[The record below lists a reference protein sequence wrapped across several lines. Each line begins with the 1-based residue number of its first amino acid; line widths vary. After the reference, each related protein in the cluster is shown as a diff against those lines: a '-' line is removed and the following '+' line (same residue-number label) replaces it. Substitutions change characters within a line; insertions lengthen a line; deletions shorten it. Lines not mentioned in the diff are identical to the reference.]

1 MRNKKYNDYI
11 PKLIICSL
19 IFFILGLICFYLGCS
34 SRLDQIDVDSDTIT
48 VWKSIF
54 CSIGS
59 VFIVSGVYNVIY
71 EYGIRNSMFNVIR
84 KELGIKDFIVS
95 AGVDS
100 IWLQLNDIPYKSLF
114 HDVKAEVDIV
124 HSYGNSWND
133 ANYDYIKDVLQQKKG
148 VIIRVILLSPKSKLI
163 NGLYELYRK
172 ETVNELLQSMK
183 KSIKYWFELSDIAK
197 DNGNTVKIYYH
208 EQNPTHSLYRF
219 DDKIV
224 NVANLI
230 TKTRTSK
237 LPTIICKKN
246 EKYTDTLF
254 SNYYSEIEEL
264 LKDYAE
270 EVTRDNYESFFP
282 DDKNE

>member
-1 MRNKKYNDYI
+1 MKNRKYADYI

-19 IFFILGLICFYLGCS
+19 LFFILGLICFYLGCS
-34 SRLDQIDVDSDTIT
+34 SRLENIINDLDTIN

-114 HDVKAEVDIV
+114 HDVKTEIDIV
-124 HSYGNSWND
+124 HSYGNSWNE
-133 ANYDYIKDVLQQKKG
+133 ANYDYIKDVLQQKNG
-148 VIIRVILLSPKSKLI
+148 VTIRVILLSPKSKLV

-172 ETVNELLQSMK
+172 NTVEELLNSMQE
-183 KSIKYWFELSDIAK
+183 SIRYWLELSEIAQ
-197 DNGNTVKIYYH
+197 NNSNVVKIYYH

-224 NVANLI
+224 NVNNLI
-230 TKTRTSK
+230 TKRRTSK
-237 LPTIICKKN
+237 LPTIICKRN
-246 EKYTDTLF
+246 EKYTDTLY
-254 SNYYSEIEEL
+254 SNYKSEIE
-264 LKDYAE
+264 DIIINYAI
-270 EVTRDNYESFFP
+270 EVTKDNYETFFIR
-282 DDKNE
+282 